1 MTPTEIN
8 LEINKTVTKHESLKE
23 DIKKL
28 LDIIELSESQVNEK
42 LKELDETEKKY
53 VELIEKLNL

>member
-8 LEINKTVTKHESLKE
+8 LEINKTVAKHEQLKE

-28 LDIIELSESQVNEK
+28 LDIIELSQTQVNDK
-42 LKELDETEKKY
+42 LKELDEAEQKY
-53 VELIEKLNL
+53 VELIEQLNL